1 MAFIGKGINCFLIVE
16 CASALSGPAWKIQ
29 HFCLIWAKEATRYWK
44 YTWQLWR
51 FPSFPNQVERSCP
64 GAAPRWPSNGLTC
77 LKRSRTAPDSLLAFT
92 QSTLCLVCRSSDAL
106 WLIERW
112 KLLAGTD
119 TLLYL
124 GNGGPEVAAS
134 DPAPS
139 AHTFVCLINT
149 CVCLA
154 PRSPDTCPPVPRA
167 AVSPVSVS
175 VCISVCVGGW

>member
-1 MAFIGKGINCFLIVE
+1 MQNDFYWKRHQL
-16 CASALSGPAWKIQ
+16 LSYRRTCKCIIWTSLKYTG
-29 HFCLIWAKEATRYWK
+29 FSLIWAKEATRYWK

-51 FPSFPNQVERSCP
+51 FPSFPNKVERSCS
-64 GAAPRWPSNGLTC
+64 GAAPRWPSNRLTC

-92 QSTLCLVCRSSDAL
+92 QSTFCLVCRSSDSL

-124 GNGGPEVAAS
+124 GNSGPEVAAS

-154 PRSPDTCPPVPRA
+154 PRSPDTCPQFLELLSAP
-167 AVSPVSVS
+167 
-175 VCISVCVGGW
+175 